1 MPRLPQPESLVKLC
15 VKCVTN
21 ASRRSANKIPAV
33 MRNCNMTA
41 INSKFFPNAFH
52 QLPVALLEE
61 IIFAFTMRRMRDR
74 GRMPIPHPYFLHYL
88 ITPQIQHLSFSL
100 YYGGYLGLFPKLEN
114 LLTLDLGKTG
124 VKDDSLKSIG
134 IYCSQLRSLN
144 LKGCTDVT
152 DDGIRWLCGVDL
164 PGMGKSRL
172 CKTIQKLSILHTSVT
187 KKGIQVA
194 LKNFLFLNILENCY
208 IVDALAEL
216 AQSAIDSKQPG
227 FYNNTFSISTLYT
240 SPDTPLRSNSL
251 PLALPLCHLV
261 NQVSICVTKELKDSD
276 LLCLLSIKML
286 RKLEIGGSSFCLIT
300 GETAITFDGGVAPL
314 LKAFGRSLETLML
327 GGIKLVCLS
336 SIIEFCPNLIS
347 LFISGT
353 SGSFKDEDLFQ
364 VPADILFVLLSFP
377 SLEKI
382 SIGLCDSLTDESIIV
397 KRLRFSR
404 SHEPPSV

>member
-1 MPRLPQPESLVKLC
+1 
-15 VKCVTN
+15 
-21 ASRRSANKIPAV
+21 
-33 MRNCNMTA
+33 MRF
-41 INSKFFPNAFH
+41 IN
-52 QLPVALLEE
+52 
-61 IIFAFTMRRMRDR
+61 
-74 GRMPIPHPYFLHYL
+74 
-88 ITPQIQHLSFSL
+88 
-100 YYGGYLGLFPKLEN
+100 YYLEN
-114 LLTLDLGKTG
+114 
-124 VKDDSLKSIG
+124 
-134 IYCSQLRSLN
+134 RSLN

-216 AQSAIDSKQPG
+216 AQSVIDSKQPG

-286 RKLEIGGSSFCLIT
+286 RKLEIGGSSFCQT

-347 LFISGT
+347 LFISGA
-353 SGSFKDEDLFQ
+353 SGSFKDEDLFQVKNKPPILKELKVLTCYFQ

-382 SIGLCDSLTDESIIV
+382 SIGLCDSLTDEVLLEAFKSH
-397 KRLRFSR
+397 RFK
-404 SHEPPSV
+404 HLQKLELFFCDSVTWRCIRVLLLNGCDSLEVMSLHQCKCLGINTFEDLHSLISKKNWNLYITCQLFFQRI